1 MTHAGRTLCFCMCA
15 CVHTCVCVCECVCAC
30 VRACMCVCMTAGD
43 LRLGLAWHVK
53 CATQLMRCDK
63 LFAGSPVLACVP
75 DTESSERMVMQPSLH
90 GALPRDPFTQLGCGC
105 RTSCLRVT
113 CCVRLQASNAQEK
126 KKSFLKCYLKGRS
139 LQVLQGYLKGRSLQT
154 LKCYLKG
161 GSLWVLKGYLK
172 DGSVQVLKC
181 YIKDR
186 PLRVPCCLMSTTCT
200 WTWTG
205 SNFCLR

>member
-1 MTHAGRTLCFCMCA
+1 M
-15 CVHTCVCVCECVCAC
+15 C

-75 DTESSERMVMQPSLH
+75 DTESSERKVMQPSLH

-105 RTSCLRVT
+105 CTSCLRVT

-126 KKSFLKCYLKGRS
+126 KKIIPKVLLEGQVTPSSSGLSEGQVTPDPKVFLEGRVTLGPKGLLEGRVS
-139 LQVLQGYLKGRSLQT
+139 AGPEVLHKGQATPGT
-154 LKCYLKG
+154 LL
-161 GSLWVLKGYLK
+161 SDVNNLHM
-172 DGSVQVLKC
+172 DM
-181 YIKDR
+181 DR
-186 PLRVPCCLMSTTCT
+186 I
-200 WTWTG
+200 
-205 SNFCLR
+205 